1 MKVPLSALKQL
12 FANLKVE
19 DNSDDE
25 ALDVYFSSIVSGCK
39 YCSVRLREEG
49 QEIEVDDI
57 SDVVQTMANMFGA
70 MVETYLR
77 RLVNPQKQTKPICLL
92 QNSSI

>member
-1 MKVPLSALKQL
+1 MKIPLKDVKQL

-77 RLVNPQKQTKPICLL
+77 RLVQPTETNKTDLPTAEH
-92 QNSSI
+92 